1 MLYCVLYGSFWVS
14 KITLYVMP
22 TEIYRV
28 EVRSSLTQDS
38 TASQP
43 PSFGKQ
49 ARCVGAIVGSVCF
62 DSMLRAGGAGQ
73 ARQDVSIRR
82 VLLVSAAFLV
92 GGALLTVVGLKM
104 GAPWRIPRHGQREA
118 AGYLAVPS

>member
-1 MLYCVLYGSFWVS
+1 L
-14 KITLYVMP
+14 
-22 TEIYRV
+22 
-28 EVRSSLTQDS
+28 
-38 TASQP
+38 
-43 PSFGKQ
+43 PSFPFSFRDPTAAAFGK
-49 ARCVGAIVGSVCF
+49 AGAIVGSVCF

-104 GAPWRIPRHGQREA
+104 GAPWRTRHGQRQA
-118 AGYLAVPS
+118 AGYLAVP

>member
-1 MLYCVLYGSFWVS
+1 MCLVALWLFIALFARYFAKLSFLIS
-14 KITLYVMP
+14 RP
-22 TEIYRV
+22 N
-28 EVRSSLTQDS
+28 RSRLWQGGRHRD
-38 TASQP
+38 
-43 PSFGKQ
+43 
-49 ARCVGAIVGSVCF
+49 GSVCF

-104 GAPWRIPRHGQREA
+104 GAPWRTRHGQRQA
-118 AGYLAVPS
+118 AGYLAVP